1 MNKSAVLVFLLAI
14 NSYLHAD
21 QIESANKFSNDIKVE
36 AIFANNNI
44 QLKVYNQYPNDIMIT
59 GISQFTNNS
68 DACAVSND
76 KYLIHSNQPLSIF
89 PFTFANMSNCFAQVH
104 LFKRY
109 SNGKNPTV
117 LGIYDSAK
125 VFQTRDFLTDWGAY
139 VLTPVALKISYTY
152 QNISNQKALIKYFV
166 YKINE

>member
-1 MNKSAVLVFLLAI
+1 MNKSSVLVLMLAV

-21 QIESANKFSNDIKVE
+21 QIESSTKVSNNIKVE
-36 AIFANNNI
+36 AIFINNNI
-44 QLKVYNQYPNDIMIT
+44 QLKVLNQYPNDIMIT
-59 GISQFTNNS
+59 GISQFTDNRE
-68 DACAVSND
+68 ACAVSSD
-76 KYLIHSNQPLSIF
+76 KYLVHSNQPLTIF

-125 VFQTRDFLTDWGAY
+125 VFQANDYLTDWGAY
-139 VLTPVALKISYTY
+139 VITPVALKISYTY
-152 QNISNQKALIKYFV
+152 QDTSNQKAVIKYFV